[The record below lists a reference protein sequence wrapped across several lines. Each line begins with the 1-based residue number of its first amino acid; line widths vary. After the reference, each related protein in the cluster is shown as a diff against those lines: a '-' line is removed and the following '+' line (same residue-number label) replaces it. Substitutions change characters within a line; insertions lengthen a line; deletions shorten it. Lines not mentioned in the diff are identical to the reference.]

1 MSTRDTFRR
10 TLVLIGSASLAVLL
24 ASQAAFTGWAWRQAP
39 DFRDNLLWIT
49 LVNTGV
55 FAVVLVASLVALG
68 QVRTS
73 ARLQDQERNRL
84 THLAELAIMAGGL
97 AHEIRNTLNA
107 MHGQIAL
114 LRKDAAQDDSRTAK
128 RVAAIESAVVEL
140 EELVGLFLAFARPEK
155 DESQQL
161 DLRQLIREVV
171 DFAALDLA
179 QGNITVRLDL
189 PEELP
194 AVRADAGKLKR
205 VLMNLLINARQAMP
219 EGGILTVAAGARG
232 DEVLVSVTDTGVGIP
247 DKDKPHIFETFFST
261 KEEGTG
267 LGLAIVRRTIE
278 DLHGSVEFDSKPG
291 RTTFRFYLPVA
302 RRPQTQPPHQLKD
315 NDLVPTGGRS

>member
-1 MSTRDTFRR
+1 MPTRDTFRR
-10 TLVLIGSASLAVLL
+10 KLALVGGGSLVVLL

-39 DFRDNLLWIT
+39 DLRDNLLWIT

-55 FAVVLVASLVALG
+55 FALILAASLLALG

-73 ARLQDQERNRL
+73 ARLQDQERDRL

-128 RVAAIESAVVEL
+128 RIAAIESAVVEL

-161 DLRQLIREVV
+161 DLRQLIHEVV

-179 QGNITVRLDL
+179 QGHISVRLDL
-189 PEELP
+189 PDELP

-219 EGGILTVAAGARG
+219 EGGTLTVSACSRGGA
-232 DEVLVSVTDTGVGIP
+232 VVVAVTDTGIGIP

-261 KEEGTG
+261 KAEGTG

-278 DLHGSVEFDSKPG
+278 DLHGGVEFDSNPG
-291 RTTFRFYLPVA
+291 RTTFRFHLPAV
-302 RRPQTQPPHQLKD
+302 RSPQTQASHQLED